1 MDDIQLPPLPPI
13 RPNLSRKRTR
23 SDYAPATSSDP
34 ALFSSDD
41 ITPDAANY
49 AAKRQRGQ
57 RTGTWWQSEDLP
69 VRRKRSFRRNFDSG
83 IFLGSEETDGS
94 LEEEF
99 LNDFAKEEG
108 GERLTQ
114 RLEHMR
120 SSPVLDTK
128 TSIRHGKFDLV
139 LDIVKRCLEK
149 GQEDVDLS

>member
-1 MDDIQLPPLPPI
+1 MDDIQLPPLPPL
-13 RPNLSRKRTR
+13 RPSLSRKRTR

-99 LNDFAKEEG
+99 LNDYAKEDG

-114 RLEHMR
+114 RLEH
-120 SSPVLDTK
+120 K
-128 TSIRHGKFDLV
+128 TTVSDLEVEIPTRHSRLKLV
-139 LDIVKRCLEK
+139 VDIVKRCLED
-149 GQEDVDLS
+149 GDGAVDLT

>member
-1 MDDIQLPPLPPI
+1 MDDIHLPALPPL
-13 RPNLSRKRTR
+13 RPYFSRKRTR
-23 SDYAPATSSDP
+23 SDFALTTSSDP

-83 IFLGSEETDGS
+83 IFLGSEETVES
-94 LEEEF
+94 LDQEF
-99 LNDFAKEEG
+99 LNDYAKEEG
-108 GERLTQ
+108 SEPLRQSLKDK
-114 RLEHMR
+114 RNAPESELEM
-120 SSPVLDTK
+120 TA
-128 TSIRHGKFDLV
+128 RHGRFDLV
-139 LDIVKRCLEK
+139 VDIVKRCLER